1 MYSKEKLLE
10 MLSSDNATIR
20 YNACEWIRIS
30 PESCPEYIT
39 ALQKAT
45 QDADAGVASSASL
58 ALQADVHRNMA
69 ASLNGI
75 GKEPALQVEAPSPE
89 PAATSLPTLAAPP
102 AGVTS
107 MLRDIRSWGFW
118 SIGLGVLHF
127 ITSGTLSAPWGLLL
141 IVVGLASFL
150 FPSAS
155 MFVIYGVTLAWAAIY
170 NLIGL
175 NLTWVFFAAV
185 QIYFSVRV
193 FMAYRRYRKTE
204 IDYLASEAVEP
215 AAKKSTQRAARIF
228 PWLGALVGVFSL
240 GGYVVFIIA
249 LFALAIMVEG
259 TLTLPGYVDFI
270 DATLV
275 NLGVLGLALGLA
287 TLWSKYRPRAVG
299 IVAVVSGALTLLIF
313 LALAVFARIA

>member
-20 YNACEWIRIS
+20 YSACEWIRIS
-30 PESCPEYIT
+30 PESYPEYIT

-69 ASLNGI
+69 ISMASAGE
-75 GKEPALQVEAPSPE
+75 GPAPQVDAPSPQAAATPV
-89 PAATSLPTLAAPP
+89 PAAGATP
-102 AGVTS
+102 AGITS
-107 MLRDIRSWGFW
+107 MLREIRSWGFW
-118 SIGLGVLHF
+118 SIGLGAVHF

-141 IVVGLASFL
+141 IVVGLSSFL

-185 QIYFSVRV
+185 QVYFSVRV
-193 FMAYRRYRKTE
+193 FLAYRRFQKTE
-204 IDYLASEAVEP
+204 IDYLASDAVDP
-215 AAKKSTQRAARIF
+215 AAKKSTLRSARIF
-228 PWLGALVGVFSL
+228 PWLGALVGIFSL
-240 GGYVVFIIA
+240 LGYVVFIVAI
-249 LFALAIMVEG
+249 FALAVMVQG
-259 TLTLPGYVDFI
+259 TYTLPAYVDFI

-275 NLGVLGLALGLA
+275 NLGVLGFALGLA
-287 TLWSKYRPRAVG
+287 TLLSKYRPRALG
-299 IVAVVSGALTLLIF
+299 IVALVAGLLTLLLFI
-313 LALAVFARIA
+313 ALAVIARIA